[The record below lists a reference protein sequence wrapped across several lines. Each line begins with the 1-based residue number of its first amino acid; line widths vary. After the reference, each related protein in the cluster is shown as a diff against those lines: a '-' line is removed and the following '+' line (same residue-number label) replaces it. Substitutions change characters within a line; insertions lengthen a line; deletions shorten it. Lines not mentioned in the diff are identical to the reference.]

1 MRWTSNLSG
10 VAAMLAATGSF
21 VIGDS
26 FMKLVTSDLPPFEVL
41 FLRGVAA
48 SLACGLLL
56 VALGDWRVVSS
67 ALHPRALLRAAGET
81 LSVLCYIVA
90 LARLPIADAIAIL
103 QTAPL
108 ILILAV
114 AFLLR
119 ERVGAARV
127 ALALVGFAGAFLVA
141 QPGPAGL
148 SSAALLAFAS
158 AMLIAAR
165 DLVGRGIPSH
175 VPVMVVTFAT
185 NVMVMVVAA
194 AMSLDFESWRAP
206 AGWHLA
212 FLGFAGLFVTFGHV
226 GLLLAY
232 RLGRTAA
239 VAPFFYS
246 FALWA
251 VLSGLLRLRRRAERS
266 GACRDR
272 SDRRQRRRHR
282 PHRPAPWRGDR
293 LDGSA
298 VTGSPLQIL
307 RSGFRSEAA
316 RVALPGDP
324 AVFKHVNPVG
334 VGQGEGDVLLTEEH
348 GDVGCLPEPL
358 ERL

>member
-1 MRWTSNLSG
+1 MRRTSNLTG
-10 VAAMLAATGSF
+10 VAAMLAGTASF
-21 VIGDS
+21 VVGDS
-26 FMKLVTSDLPPFEVL
+26 FMKVVTSDLPPFEVL

-48 SLACGLLL
+48 TLACGLLL

-67 ALHPRALLRAAGET
+67 ALHPRALLRALGET

-141 QPGPAGL
+141 QPGSAGI
-148 SSAALLAFAS
+148 SPAALFAFAS
-158 AMLIAAR
+158 AVLIAAR
-165 DLVGRGIPSH
+165 DLIGREVPARI
-175 VPVMVVTFAT
+175 PVMVVTFAT
-185 NVMVMVVAA
+185 NAMVMVVSGL
-194 AMSLDFESWRAP
+194 MSLGLESWRAP
-206 AGWHLA
+206 AEWHLA
-212 FLGFAGLFVTFGHV
+212 FLGFAGLFVTLGHV
-226 GLLLAY
+226 GLLIAY

-251 VLSGLLRLRRRAERS
+251 VLAGVVVFGALPNALALLGIALIVASGVAIVVM
-266 GACRDR
+266 D
-272 SDRRQRRRHR
+272 QRR
-282 PHRPAPWRGDR
+282 
-293 LDGSA
+293 
-298 VTGSPLQIL
+298 
-307 RSGFRSEAA
+307 
-316 RVALPGDP
+316 
-324 AVFKHVNPVG
+324 
-334 VGQGEGDVLLTEEH
+334 GEEIALTEA
-348 GDVGCLPEPL
+348 L
-358 ERL
+358 

>member
-1 MRWTSNLSG
+1 MRNVSNLTG
-10 VAAMLAATGSF
+10 VAAMLAATASF
-21 VIGDS
+21 VAGDS

-56 VALGDWRVVSS
+56 AALGDWRVVSS
-67 ALHPRALLRAAGET
+67 AFHPRALLRAGGET

-90 LARLPIADAIAIL
+90 LARMPIADVIAIL

-119 ERVGAARV
+119 ERVGPARV

-141 QPGPAGL
+141 QPGAAGI
-148 SSAALLAFAS
+148 SPAALLAFAS
-158 AMLIAAR
+158 AVLIAAR
-165 DLVGRGIPSH
+165 DLIGRDVPARI
-175 VPVMVVTFAT
+175 PVMVVTFAT
-185 NVMVMVVAA
+185 NVMVMVVAGL
-194 AMSLDFESWRAP
+194 MSLGLETWQVP
-206 AGWHLA
+206 AEWHLA
-212 FLGFAGLFVTFGHV
+212 FLGFAGLFVTLGHV

-251 VLSGLLRLRRRAERS
+251 VVAGVVVFGALPNALALAGIALIAGSGVAIVLL
-266 GACRDR
+266 D
-272 SDRRQRRRHR
+272 QRR
-282 PHRPAPWRGDR
+282 G
-293 LDGSA
+293 
-298 VTGSPLQIL
+298 
-307 RSGFRSEAA
+307 EAIA
-316 RVALPGDP
+316 
-324 AVFKHVNPVG
+324 
-334 VGQGEGDVLLTEEH
+334 LTEA
-348 GDVGCLPEPL
+348 L
-358 ERL
+358 

>member
-1 MRWTSNLSG
+1 MRQASNLTG
-10 VAAMLAATGSF
+10 VAAMLAGTGSF
-21 VIGDS
+21 VVGDS
-26 FMKLVTSDLPPFEVL
+26 FMKMVTSDLPPFEVL

-48 SLACGLLL
+48 TLACGLLL
-56 VALGDWRVVSS
+56 IVLGDWRVVSS

-141 QPGPAGL
+141 QPGPAGI
-148 SSAALLAFAS
+148 SPAALLAFAS
-158 AMLIAAR
+158 AVLIAAR
-165 DLVGRGIPSH
+165 DLVGRDVPARI
-175 VPVMVVTFAT
+175 PVMVVTFAT
-185 NVMVMVVAA
+185 NAMVMIVAG
-194 AMSLDFESWRAP
+194 AMSLGLESWQAP
-206 AGWHLA
+206 ADWHLA
-212 FLGFAGLFVTFGHV
+212 FLGFAGLFVTLGHV

-251 VLSGLLRLRRRAERS
+251 VLSGVVVFGALPNALALSGIALIVASGVAIVLLDRRR
-266 GACRDR
+266 
-272 SDRRQRRRHR
+272 
-282 PHRPAPWRGDR
+282 
-293 LDGSA
+293 
-298 VTGSPLQIL
+298 
-307 RSGFRSEAA
+307 
-316 RVALPGDP
+316 
-324 AVFKHVNPVG
+324 
-334 VGQGEGDVLLTEEH
+334 GEEIALTEA
-348 GDVGCLPEPL
+348 L
-358 ERL
+358 